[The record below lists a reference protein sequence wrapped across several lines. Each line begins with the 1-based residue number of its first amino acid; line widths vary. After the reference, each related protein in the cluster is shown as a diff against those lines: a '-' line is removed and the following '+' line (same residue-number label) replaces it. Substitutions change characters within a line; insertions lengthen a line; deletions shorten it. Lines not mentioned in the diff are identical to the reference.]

1 MARTGV
7 TYSDITKAAEAIKS
21 YGQEPTV
28 DRVREQLGTGS
39 KSTIAPLLKRWRAES
54 DDPDNINGL
63 PNDLIEVVKSLYE
76 RVQQTADHKIELAQ
90 TEFNSITEGL
100 RLELAEAHNAISQ
113 FTSRQQELEQQLYT
127 TQEHNQILG
136 KSLDESR
143 LSAEKSEFQRDEAK
157 ARVTE
162 LKTTI
167 EEVKQ
172 ENRDIRDHFEHYQ
185 QRTAEDR
192 QLERDQFR
200 TTNQQLQTE
209 TQRLAEQ
216 LSKAEA
222 LISEQIKER
231 IIHQSSIEDLS
242 TKQQLL
248 QQQVSSKN
256 NELGVLNEKY
266 QSKKLRSNKLIE
278 QNNELQQ
285 RLHSLIGLHSVAD
298 KEIEVLKLNL
308 KKSASELCD
317 IKDKN
322 SLLTDENKVILQEK
336 AILQGQFKQLQSS
349 I

>member
-39 KSTIAPLLKRWRAES
+39 KSTIAPLLKRWRSDS
-54 DDPDNINGL
+54 DDPDNTNGL
-63 PNDLIEVVKSLYE
+63 PNDLIDVVKSLYE
-76 RVQQTADHKIELAQ
+76 RVQNMADHKIELAQ
-90 TEFNSITEGL
+90 TEFNSINEGL
-100 RLELAEAHNAISQ
+100 RQELMDANNIITQ
-113 FTSRQQELEQQLYT
+113 FTSRQQTLEQQLHT
-127 TQEHNQILG
+127 SQERNQILV
-136 KSLDESR
+136 KSLEESR
-143 LSAEKSEFQRDEAK
+143 VNAAKSEFQRDEAK

-162 LKTTI
+162 QKTTI
-167 EEVKQ
+167 EELKQ
-172 ENRDIRDHFEHYQ
+172 ENRGIRDHFEHYQ

-200 TTNQQLQTE
+200 ITNQQLQTE

-231 IIHQSSIEDLS
+231 TLHQSRIEDLS

-248 QQQVSSKN
+248 QQQMSSKN

-278 QNNELQQ
+278 QNNELEQ

-298 KEIEVLKLNL
+298 KEIEVLNHSLERTVM
-308 KKSASELCD
+308 ELQEV
-317 IKDKN
+317 KN
-322 SLLTDENKVILQEK
+322 KNILLTDENKVIQQEK